1 MQQQAVFAA
10 NNTRLPPNA
19 TKASEGH
26 ASKAKA
32 AYDPVSMMNYRE
44 KSLLV
49 RVNCNTV
56 RRMLFLCMK

>member
-32 AYDPVSMMNYRE
+32 AYDPVEQNQWKMKKFS
-44 KSLLV
+44 KATAKV
-49 RVNCNTV
+49 R
-56 RRMLFLCMK
+56 LFSVLRVI